1 MVDIP
6 TTSKSVLALHVAM
19 VNLLDAVNSAGVRE
33 TGLWLSI
40 RSEDFAPE
48 MAKSFLNQE
57 KTNPD
62 VWYLRSRRSPR

>member
-1 MVDIP
+1 MF
-6 TTSKSVLALHVAM
+6 ALHVDM
-19 VNLLDAVNSAGVRE
+19 VNLLDSVNSVGVKE
-33 TGLWLSI
+33 TVLWHT

-62 VWYLRSRRSPR
+62 VWYHRSRRAPR